1 MNQQKKSYKEPT
13 VKMVAFMIER
23 GFEGSPYRIV
33 QPDTDTDGM
42 NEQMNYDENN
52 SNLGWDW
59 HIN

>member
-1 MNQQKKSYKEPT
+1 
-13 VKMVAFMIER
+13 MVAFMIER

-33 QPDTDTDGM
+33 QPDTDNDGM

-52 SNLGWDW
+52 STLGWDW

>member
-13 VKMVAFMIER
+13 VKMVAFTIER
-23 GFEGSPYRIV
+23 GFEGSPYSIV
-33 QPDTDTDGM
+33 QPDTETDGM

-52 SNLGWDW
+52 STLGWDW

>member
-1 MNQQKKSYKEPT
+1 
-13 VKMVAFMIER
+13 MVAFMIER
-23 GFEGSPYRIV
+23 GFEGSPYSIV

-52 SNLGWDW
+52 STLGWDW